1 VYGSFRGL
9 KASAPCEGDG
19 GGSCFPRSLGDP
31 STALRAGSGAPM
43 FVRIDAAREADPL
56 RLRSGQAFA
65 PLTPLTTSVVHGAPD
80 ARVLRMTIHQ
90 LGV

>member
-1 VYGSFRGL
+1 
-9 KASAPCEGDG
+9 
-19 GGSCFPRSLGDP
+19 
-31 STALRAGSGAPM
+31 M